1 MSNFSCLNKDH
12 IKLSVSSVTP
22 NKLYVKREYAIL
34 ASAIAQIQLLYL
46 MLYMLTLYEG
56 RISELTAGQTTQYLS
71 GLPKNTGNFIRGGYQ
86 DNDDDY
92 HNYRFSL
99 LCIFDFVK
107 EIVEDLSYNSDGSPV
122 PGIIFGP
129 TLCL

>member
-71 GLPKNTGNFIRGGYQ
+71 GLLKNTGNFIRGGYQ
-86 DNDDDY
+86 DNDDDD
-92 HNYRFSL
+92 HN
-99 LCIFDFVK
+99 
-107 EIVEDLSYNSDGSPV
+107 
-122 PGIIFGP
+122 
-129 TLCL
+129 